1 MTICIVGLGYV
12 GFPLALHAASK
23 GMDVVGVDTDS
34 EKLRKI
40 SEGQLGVDDQ
50 FTTHLIKNTT
60 LKLSKTVVPADI
72 FVVCVPTPV
81 NHDKDPDLGCVI
93 DAVKNVSTVIEDGNL
108 VVIESTIY
116 PGVCE
121 ELLKPILE
129 KTGKKY
135 YLGHCPERINP
146 GDEKWNVS
154 NIPRVVGGIDQK
166 STELTAE
173 FYSQVVSAE
182 ITAVSEIKAA
192 EATKIL
198 ENTFRDVNIAF
209 INEMAESFYRL
220 GIDTNEVIKGA
231 SSKPFGFMPHY
242 PGIGVG
248 GHCIAVD
255 PYYMIKKG
263 SKVGFDHGFLIHAR
277 RINNEMPAFTVGIV
291 QEELNKLG
299 YPVKGTPITVL
310 GLSYKPD
317 VADDRESPSYEL
329 IKILKKKE
337 ADLTLFDP
345 YLPEKST
352 AESLKEALNGSVC
365 VVIATAHKEF
375 RDNSLYKN
383 AKLVVDGRNCLDKK
397 IVRDYGLVYK
407 GIGVSA

>member
-1 MTICIVGLGYV
+1 MTTCIVGLGYV
-12 GFPLALHAASK
+12 GLPLALLASSK
-23 GMDVVGVDTDS
+23 GQNVTGVDTDPD
-34 EKLRKI
+34 KLQKI
-40 SEGQLGVDDQ
+40 SAGQMVVDDQ
-50 FTTHLIKNTT
+50 FTAHLIKQTT
-60 LKLSKTVVPADI
+60 LTLSKTIIPADV

-81 NHDKDPDLGCVI
+81 NRDKDPDLGPVMN
-93 DAVKNVSTVIEDGNL
+93 AVENIASVIEDGNL

-121 ELLKPILE
+121 EVLDPILE
-129 KTGKKY
+129 KSGKKY
-135 YLGHCPERINP
+135 YLAHCPERINP
-146 GDEKWNVS
+146 GDEKWHVG
-154 NIPRVVGGIDQK
+154 NIPRVVGGVDQK
-166 STELTAE
+166 SAELAAV
-173 FYSQVVSAE
+173 FYSQIIDAE
-182 ITAVSEIKAA
+182 ITIVSEIKAA

-209 INEMAESFYRL
+209 MNEMAKSFYKL
-220 GIDTNEVIKGA
+220 GIDTSEVIRGA
-231 SSKPFGFMPHY
+231 SSKPFGFLPHY

-277 RINNEMPAFTVGIV
+277 RINNGMPAFTVEIV

-299 YPVKGTPITVL
+299 YPIKGTPITVL

-337 ADLTLFDP
+337 AELTLFDP

-352 AESLKEALNGSVC
+352 AESLEEALKGPVC
-365 VVIATAHKEF
+365 VVIATAHKMF
-375 RDNSLYKN
+375 RDSSRYNRV
-383 AKLVVDGRNCLDKK
+383 KLVVDGRNCLDKK
-397 IVRDYGLVYK
+397 IAEEYGLVYK
-407 GIGVSA
+407 GIGISL